1 MSTARPASHL
11 PRRATGRAAHASA
24 STSWSVGKAPVAFF
38 DHTSLPSFR
47 ISNTPPEDL
56 VRITVAPG
64 FFASSRSLAR
74 RARGS

>member
-1 MSTARPASHL
+1 MGP
-11 PRRATGRAAHASA
+11 PRRTAGRTGQASA

-47 ISNTPPEDL
+47 ISKTPPDDL
-56 VRITVAPG
+56 VSVTVAPG